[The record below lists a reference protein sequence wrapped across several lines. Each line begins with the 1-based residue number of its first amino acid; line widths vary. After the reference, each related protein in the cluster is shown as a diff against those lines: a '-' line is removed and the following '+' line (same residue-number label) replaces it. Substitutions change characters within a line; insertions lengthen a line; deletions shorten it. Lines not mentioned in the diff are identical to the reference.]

1 MDLNTVWFLLL
12 AVLLIGYGILDGFD
26 LGVGV
31 LSLFAKSDEEKRLHM
46 NAIGPVWDGNE
57 VWLLT
62 GGGAMFAAFP
72 GVYASVFSGFY
83 LAFML
88 LLLALILRAVSFEF
102 RSKVA
107 DPRWRSAW
115 DIAFAVG
122 SLVPAFLYGVAM
134 GNILQGIPIDAQG
147 VFQGNFFT
155 LLYPYPIL
163 VGLVTLT
170 FFVMHGAIW
179 MAMKTTGELQA
190 RMVAWGK
197 RAWVAFVVLY
207 AVATAVSVWHA
218 PDLFAG
224 LSGKPLFY
232 LLALVLV
239 AAIAYLKIA
248 IGKGAHLKA
257 FIASSL
263 TITAMSGLTGLSL
276 YPRLVP
282 SSLDPAF
289 TLTIYN
295 ASSTPRTLT
304 VMLVIALLGMPLV
317 IGYTSFIYWAFRG
330 KVEITEHSY

>member
-1 MDLNTVWFLLL
+1 
-12 AVLLIGYGILDGFD
+12 
-26 LGVGV
+26 
-31 LSLFAKSDEEKRLHM
+31 
-46 NAIGPVWDGNE
+46 VWDGNE

-102 RSKVA
+102 RSKME

-115 DIAFAVG
+115 DLAFGAG
-122 SLVPAFLYGVAM
+122 SLVPALLYGVAM
-134 GNILQGIPIDAQG
+134 GNILQGIPIDEHG
-147 VFQGNFFT
+147 EFQGSFFT
-155 LLYPYPIL
+155 LLHPYPIL

-179 MAMKTTGELQA
+179 MAMKTTGDLQE
-190 RMVAWGK
+190 RMSKWANRGW
-197 RAWVAFVVLY
+197 WAFVVVY
-207 AVATAVSVWHA
+207 AVATLVSVLHA
-218 PDLFAG
+218 PDLFAA
-224 LSGKPLFY
+224 LSGKLLFY
-232 LLALVLV
+232 ALALVLV
-239 AAIAYLKIA
+239 GSIAYLKIA
-248 IGKGAHLKA
+248 FGKGAYLRA
-257 FIASSL
+257 LVSSSVTIA
-263 TITAMSGLTGLSL
+263 AMSGLVGLSL

-282 SSLDPAF
+282 SSIDPAF

-295 ASSTPRTLT
+295 ASSTPRTLA

-317 IGYTSFIYWAFRG
+317 IAYTSYIYWTFRG